1 MPAIDFEA
9 LTAPVAPDDPCGPDL
24 DLAGDSAYLN
34 FLAGAEG
41 RLPSSYFDGK
51 DESGALGRPFQ
62 VSKIELDG
70 IVAAAAPLLA
80 KTRDL
85 RLLVLLAKYCM
96 LGREFE
102 QFRTLIRVIA
112 ALLND
117 RWEGV
122 HPRSEDGEFQARLVA
137 VESIDV
143 QPTVIMPLQFLPLI
157 EHRRFGTVTYR
168 SHLIATGAI
177 APREGEDVIDLSTIE
192 KITRETGAP
201 ALVAKRSEFS
211 ELGAALNAICRTWSD
226 KDNSGPSVQLD
237 KIVEVVE
244 KIVAFLDEAATRL
257 DPSSALVPPKAD
269 NAEDVA
275 AEDSADGAAVPGKAV
290 AAGRV
295 TTSAEAAAAL
305 NSVADYFARNEP
317 SSPTLLLVRQANQL
331 LGKSFIEVMRTLVPT
346 HVEQAAINIG
356 RAETFNLPIERLSSF
371 AGDGSGAE
379 ATNGA
384 GGQTAETPQFDI
396 QSRAQALA
404 LLDQVGAYFRAAEPS
419 SPIPFLIERARDLAQ
434 RDFLSVLKALL
445 PADTL
450 KPNNS

>member
-1 MPAIDFEA
+1 MPAIDFQA
-9 LTAPVAPDDPCGPDL
+9 LTAPVEPDDPCGPDL

-41 RLPSSYFDGK
+41 KLPSSYFDGK
-51 DESGALGRPFQ
+51 DESGAVGRPFQ

-70 IVAAAAPLLA
+70 IVAAATPLLA

-85 RLLVLLAKYCM
+85 RLLVLLAKYSM

-102 QFRTLIRVIA
+102 QFRTLIRAIA
-112 ALLND
+112 ALLSD
-117 RWEGV
+117 QWEGV
-122 HPRSEDGEFQARLVA
+122 HPRAEDGEFQARLVA

-157 EHRRFGTVTYR
+157 EHRRFGTVSYR
-168 SHLIATGAI
+168 GYLIATGAI

-211 ELGAALNAICRTWSD
+211 ELGAALDAISRTWSE
-226 KDNSGPSVQLD
+226 KDSSGPSVQLD
-237 KIVEVVE
+237 KVVDVV
-244 KIVAFLDEAATRL
+244 KRIVAFLDEAATRL
-257 DPSSALVPPKAD
+257 DPNSALVPPTAD
-269 NAEDVA
+269 SAEDLT
-275 AEDSADGAAVPGKAV
+275 AEDGADGTAAAGKTV
-290 AAGRV
+290 VAGRV

-305 NSVADYFARNEP
+305 NAVADYFARNEP

-371 AGDGSGAE
+371 ADGAGAE

-384 GGQTAETPQFDI
+384 GDPAAEAPRFDI